1 MQPQTLV
8 IHSHQQPDPLT
19 GAVITPIYQTTTFA
33 QDDAGVHKGYDYS
46 RSGNPTRTVLEG
58 VLADLEAGPGSGAK
72 GFCFASG
79 LGALTT
85 LCMAMFQPGDH
96 IICSD
101 DVYGGTFRFFT
112 KVFSKFGVTIQF
124 VDATDVAMVAAAIT
138 PKTRL
143 IYLETPSNP
152 LLKLTDIRAVCQL
165 AHANGIKVCVDNT
178 FATPILQQPLHMGAD
193 IVLHSTT
200 KYIGGHSDVVGGA
213 LIVQHDELAQQIKF
227 HQNSLGATPDSF
239 ACWLTLR
246 GLKTLGIRMQAHN
259 HNAGQLAQFLASHP
273 MVDSVIYPGLAS
285 HPQHSLATQQM
296 PGGYG
301 GMISFRVK
309 GELAEA
315 RTVMKSL
322 QLFTLAESLG
332 GVESLVESP
341 ALMTHMSVDKAVRDA
356 IGLTDNLIRLSVGIE
371 AVEDLKADLAQA
383 LMQIQTPVAVS

>member
-8 IHSHQQPDPLT
+8 IHSHQAPDPQT

-33 QDDAGVHKGYDYS
+33 QEDAGVHKGYDYS

-58 VLADLEAGPGSGAK
+58 VLADLEGGYQTEAK

-85 LCMAMFQPGDH
+85 LCMALFKPGDH

-124 VDATDVAMVAAAIT
+124 VDATRLEAIEAAIA
-138 PKTRL
+138 PATRM
-143 IYLETPSNP
+143 IYIETPSNP
-152 LLKLTDIRAVCQL
+152 LLKLTDIKAVCEL
-165 AHANGIKVCVDNT
+165 AQRHGDIKVCVDNT
-178 FATPILQQPLHMGAD
+178 FATPILQQPMALGVD

-213 LIVQHDELAQQIKF
+213 LIVKDLEVAQAIKF
-227 HQNSLGATPDSF
+227 HQNSLGATPDPF

-246 GLKTLGIRMQAHN
+246 GLKTLGIRMQAHSAN
-259 HNAGQLAQFLASHP
+259 GLALATFLEQHP
-273 MVDSVIYPGLAS
+273 LVDSVIYPGLAS
-285 HPQHSLATQQM
+285 HPQHALAQTQM
-296 PGGYG
+296 PGGFG

-309 GELAEA
+309 GELPEA
-315 RTVMKSL
+315 RQLMKSL
-322 QLFTLAESLG
+322 KLFTLAESLG

-371 AVEDLKADLAQA
+371 AVEDLQADLAQA
-383 LMQIQTPVAVS
+383 LDQVKTLANV

>member
-1 MQPQTLV
+1 MDAKHLQPQTLV
-8 IHSHQQPDPLT
+8 IHSHQSPDPLT

-33 QDDAGVHKGYDYS
+33 QEDAGVHKGYDYS
-46 RSGNPTRTVLEG
+46 RSGNPTRAVLEG
-58 VLADLEAGPGSGAK
+58 VLADLEGGNH

-85 LCMAMFQPGDH
+85 LCMALFQPGDH

-112 KVFSKFGVTIQF
+112 KVFSKFGVNIQF
-124 VDATDVAMVAAAIT
+124 VDATQVDAVAAAIT
-138 PKTRL
+138 PATKM
-143 IYLETPSNP
+143 IYIETPSNP
-152 LLKLTDIRAVCQL
+152 LLKLTDIRAVCTL
-165 AHANGIKVCVDNT
+165 AQAKGIKVCVDNT
-178 FATPILQQPLHMGAD
+178 FATPILQQPLKLGAD

-213 LIVQHDELAQQIKF
+213 LILNDPEMAKAIKF
-227 HQNSLGATPDSF
+227 HQNSLGATPDPF

-246 GLKTLGIRMQAHN
+246 GLKTLGIRMQAHSYN
-259 HNAGQLAQFLASHP
+259 GSQLAQFLAEHP
-273 MVDSVIYPGLAS
+273 LVDSVMYPGLAS
-285 HPQHSLATQQM
+285 NPQHALAKSQM
-296 PGGYG
+296 PGGFG

-309 GELAEA
+309 GELPEA
-315 RTVMKSL
+315 RIMMKAL
-322 QLFTLAESLG
+322 KLFTLAESLG

-371 AVEDLKADLAQA
+371 ALVDLQADLAQA
-383 LMQIQTPVAVS
+383 LVQMKTPISV